1 MHVVPRHEIIT
12 LSDWPTPY
20 RRTEMSMNIINIGG
34 VMIIKTDNKSRP
46 FRISKNGRISAF
58 ATIDAALKA
67 DKKNLQELAD
77 AERRF
82 ATQT

>member
-1 MHVVPRHEIIT
+1 MNTSNRYAQDRIANEIV
-12 LSDWPTPY
+12 
-20 RRTEMSMNIINIGG
+20 NIGG

-77 AERRF
+77 AETRF
-82 ATQT
+82 VTQT

>member
-1 MHVVPRHEIIT
+1 
-12 LSDWPTPY
+12 
-20 RRTEMSMNIINIGG
+20 MSMNIINIGG
-34 VMIIKTDNKSRP
+34 VMIIKTDNKSRRFT